1 MKKVDLS
8 HGKVL
13 REKFK
18 VDDGRELYDLRR
30 KLANR
35 RAEEKRVE
43 EFLISQALNYLE
55 EKKKRLKGERTTI
68 R

>member
-1 MKKVDLS
+1 MKKVDLG
-8 HGKVL
+8 HGKVM

-18 VDDGRELYDLRR
+18 VEDGRELYDFRR

-43 EFLISQALNYLE
+43 EFLISQAL
-55 EKKKRLKGERTTI
+55 
-68 R
+68 